1 MIRPS
6 WRSRFGGR
14 RGPWTMANHRSP
26 KKRLNA
32 FVPGA
37 AAYKLNL
44 VRHSRKILSVFVA
57 DVSPPAKA
65 NRGAPLTPRSGDS
78 S

>member
-32 FVPGA
+32 SVPGA

-44 VRHSRKILSVFVA
+44 VRHNDSRKILSVFVA
-57 DVSPPAKA
+57 DVSPLAKA
-65 NRGAPLTPRSGDS
+65 TGAPH
-78 S
+78 